1 MQAYQG
7 LEHALEKDF
16 PFLKFF
22 FSVVSMAQVRHMKE
36 LYTYV
41 NRKAHTGGYQTSQS
55 SLA

>member
-41 NRKAHTGGYQTSQS
+41 YRKAHTGGYQTSQS